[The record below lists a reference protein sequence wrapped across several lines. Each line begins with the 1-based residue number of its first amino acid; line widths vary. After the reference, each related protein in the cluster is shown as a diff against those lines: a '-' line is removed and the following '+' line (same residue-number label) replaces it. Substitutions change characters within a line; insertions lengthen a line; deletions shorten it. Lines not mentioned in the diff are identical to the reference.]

1 MRRYGLVDIPDQA
14 SDIDAVPITR
24 TITINGTTFDL
35 SADRTYTV
43 GGMAIGGTVTSGT
56 TGSVLFIGASS
67 ALAQDNANFFWDDT
81 NNRLGIG
88 TNSPSST
95 LTIGGNT
102 TILAT
107 GSTTTTPR
115 TLSVSFGTSTEAA
128 RWQFGDALN
137 SIQNSF
143 GGRFILQSY
152 WGMSIYGGRISAT
165 ALGFELG
172 LTTDWSLNV
181 IGTTAANPVFV
192 VTGASSQTGNL
203 QQWRNSSSTVLS
215 AVTSDGSLLLGKS
228 TAAGYRLDV
237 VGTAISTSTSTSSTT
252 STYGVIG
259 STNLTYSSGASLTG
273 GIVENALQGGL
284 NHTMG
289 GNLTVPNSC
298 VLSANIGVSGLR
310 FTSGGTVTSTQASGS
325 SRAISNFA
333 ALPIKND
340 LTVAGTISHF
350 ANFHGYSPYST
361 TATNLT
367 FTNFYHILL
376 NDSLQ
381 YTGIAITN
389 KWGIYQEGATDNN
402 YFNGKVLI
410 KTTTDAGYELDVNG
424 TSRANKFQLSAL
436 NTAPATSSST
446 GTLGEI
452 RIDANHIYICTATN
466 TWKRVAIATF

>member
-88 TNSPSST
+88 TSTPSVPFEVYSAST
-95 LTIGGNT
+95 TNRGLTIT
-102 TILAT
+102 QATSDILAPPFTGRKIRGTSAVASGDFLFNFNASGYDGTNYQT
-107 GSTTTTPR
+107 GSAIRWAVDSAVSTGSVPTSIEFR
-115 TLSVSFGTSTEAA
+115 TGSSGLGTERLTISSSGNITFIGTSFTNRFTAT
-128 RWQFGDALN
+128 
-137 SIQNSF
+137 
-143 GGRFILQSY
+143 GR
-152 WGMSIYGGRISAT
+152 
-165 ALGFELG
+165 
-172 LTTDWSLNV
+172 
-181 IGTTAANPVFV
+181 
-192 VTGASSQTGNL
+192 
-203 QQWRNSSSTVLS
+203 
-215 AVTSDGSLLLGKS
+215 LLLGTTTES
-228 TAAGYRLDV
+228 TYILDV
-237 VGTAISTSTSTSSTT
+237 VGSARVTSTSTSSTT
-252 STYGVIG
+252 STYSIIG
-259 STNLTYSSGASLTG
+259 SSNLTYSSGASLTG
-273 GIVENALQGGL
+273 GIVINALQGGL

-289 GNLTVPNSC
+289 GNLTIPNSC

-402 YFNGKVLI
+402 HFNGKVLI